1 MELKDISLIGIAL
14 AMDALGITISLGINP
29 SLVKKNKIKFIL
41 SFAFFQ
47 FFFLF
52 LGGLAGNLF
61 DTYIVSI
68 PSIIGGVIITVI
80 GIIMMIAAFKNNE
93 KEDSILINK
102 SMYMLLGMSV
112 SIDALVLGF
121 TAFYEESIILLSLDG
136 ILVGLIT
143 LLICTTGFFLCRY
156 VRKISFIY
164 KYADLLGGLILLIL
178 GIEMIFFNI

>member
-1 MELKDISLIGIAL
+1 MELKDVSLIGIAL

-29 SLVKKNKIKFIL
+29 SLVKQNKIKFIL
-41 SFAFFQ
+41 SFGFFQ
-47 FFFLF
+47 FLFLF

-68 PSIIGGVIITVI
+68 PSIIGGIIITII
-80 GIIMMIAAFKNNE
+80 GIIMIIAAFKSNK

-121 TAFYEESIILLSLDG
+121 TAFYNENIILLSLDG
-136 ILVGLIT
+136 VLVGLIT

-156 VRKISFIY
+156 VRKISFVY

-178 GIEMIFFNI
+178 GLEMIFFNI